1 MKKSLL
7 FLLSASLTLPLL
19 TACVPVNNRVEQLT
33 RFVESRLDEAILK
46 ESGINQDA
54 DYLKYEE
61 KREANQVN
69 PDGSYIG
76 DEGEYKGEVGS
87 IHVTFARNPYI
98 SVEYYADAG
107 HMSPISGECTLSP
120 GGQIYCTPPT
130 VTNAP
135 SKLYRFQ
142 NFRAWEYDNTG
153 TPIGEISLGVD
164 NTGTVLTIP
173 QKFNGTE
180 LSIEPVGEFQ
190 SRMVTLLA
198 YKVDANGEKQEL
210 PASGSWKIG
219 NRYYANGAVELDP
232 TEQHEIAFY
241 YDNYEY
247 YFVRSEPAP
256 YYQNNYDDYEG
267 VVTFPI
273 LTRGDEQSAF
283 SVELRRYY
291 TIQADGAIQ
300 GIVDSSVWDVFSNRA
315 IYWNYYEH
323 GETVYIEIKSML
335 SKAMM

>member
-153 TPIGEISLGVD
+153 TQIGEISLGVD

-190 SRMVTLLA
+190 SRTVTLLA

-210 PASGSWKIG
+210 PASGSWEIE
-219 NRYYANGAVELDP
+219 NRYYANGTVELDP
-232 TEQHEIAFY
+232 TGQHDIAFY
-241 YDNYEY
+241 YDNDEY

-256 YYQNNYDDYEG
+256 YYQNNDEG
-267 VVTFPI
+267 VVAFPT
-273 LTRGDEQSAF
+273 LTRDNEQSAF

-300 GIVDSSVWDVFSNRA
+300 GIADSSFLDIFLNPLNWD
-315 IYWNYYEH
+315 
-323 GETVYIEIKSML
+323 G
-335 SKAMM
+335 